1 MADGLGRSFDAL
13 PLASP
18 FGDLDPLGLV
28 LGRFDGA
35 AAACGSDGGA
45 WFIGLGLGV
54 GVRVG
59 VRVRVRVRVRVAT
72 VAPGLRA
79 SRPLPLG
86 LR

>member
-54 GVRVG
+54 GVRLG
-59 VRVRVRVRVRVAT
+59 
-72 VAPGLRA
+72 APPWGCSLV
-79 SRPLPLG
+79 LTTDYLV
-86 LR
+86 LTT